1 MIQQDTRNE
10 LHDDFKQ
17 TDMAEMQMNG
27 GINTNKES
35 NLQESWEVNKRI
47 SELDGPSSFKNE
59 YRKLSKYEQGI
70 DALSVGSS
78 NYVKLRFIRFDPWRC
93 YEVFDSAWRWLD
105 QVMPWNPWNINN
117 CHEHALTISTNID
130 YMIL

>member
-35 NLQESWEVNKRI
+35 NLQESWEVNKGI

-70 DALSVGSS
+70 DALS
-78 NYVKLRFIRFDPWRC
+78 L
-93 YEVFDSAWRWLD
+93 
-105 QVMPWNPWNINN
+105 
-117 CHEHALTISTNID
+117 
-130 YMIL
+130 